1 MLEHLKTDTTIENDD
16 DFIGG
21 GLLDSGIYDF
31 VVDMAYFDKS
41 QGGANSL
48 TLHLK
53 TAKGQS
59 MRTTLWMTSGTAKG
73 GKNYYEDKKTGK
85 RRYLP
90 GFNQAN
96 AICMLGINKEIANV
110 TPEDKVINIY
120 DFDAKKELPK
130 TKQVLTEL
138 LGAQIT
144 CGVVLQTI
152 DKNVKNAQGIYVPD
166 GTTRDENE
174 IDKCF
179 RTSDGMTV
187 AELRGGETEPV
198 FKEKWAAKNTG
209 VTRNKAKGAK
219 PASVTGTGAPVTGA
233 ATQTE
238 SIFTD

>member
-1 MLEHLKTDTTIENDD
+1 MLDHLKTDKGIENDD

-21 GLLDSGIYDF
+21 GLLDSGVYDF

-59 MRTTLWMTSGTAKG
+59 MRTTLWITSGTAKG
-73 GKNYYEDKKTGK
+73 GHNYYEDKKTGK

-96 AICMLGINKEIANV
+96 AICMLGINKEIADV
-110 TPEDKVINIY
+110 IVEDKTIKVY
-120 DFDAKKELPK
+120 DFDEKKEMPK
-130 TKQVLTEL
+130 SKEVLTEL

-144 CGVVLQTI
+144 CGIVLQTV
-152 DKNVKNAQGIYVPD
+152 DKNVKNAQGVYVPSGD
-166 GTTRDENE
+166 TRDENE

-187 AELRGGETEPV
+187 AELRGDETEPA
-198 FKEKWAAKNTG
+198 FKEKWLAKNEG
-209 VTRNKAKGAK
+209 VTRMKAKGAK
-219 PASVTGTGAPVTGA
+219 A
-233 ATQTE
+233 ATQTGAPASTGGAPE
-238 SIFTD
+238 TASIFNE